1 MNISNATIPE
11 KRYFVILDPNGNVIV
26 GDLAQVPESQ
36 RLIASDSAAYRV
48 DIGDWRDTY
57 VRSARLA
64 DGSRFIVI
72 QPDTARFE
80 IAKALGRVAVGII
93 VFVILIGIA
102 TGFMLNRYIMGYVR
116 GLAGTAR

>member
-1 MNISNATIPE
+1 MNISNATSPE

-72 QPDTARFE
+72 QPGLAVHDVTDLVPDVTRRRDN
-80 IAKALGRVAVGII
+80 LGGRLGII
-93 VFVILIGIA
+93 FDP
-102 TGFMLNRYIMGYVR
+102 
-116 GLAGTAR
+116 